1 MVFHNSTNHVN
12 KDFIMLMQWNKR
24 SVETG
29 EGRLIAHLS
38 IIQNEW

>member
-12 KDFIMLMQWNKR
+12 KDFIMLMQWNK